1 MYLPF
6 SSKAV
11 SFQPIPFSL
20 LLYMEWIMIS
30 SCASLAIVE
39 AFQKQSLPSQ
49 HLLILL
55 ALGLMGG
62 MMPKVK
68 LINKIVYTAIEI
80 GLIFYG
86 TWIGYLHILPTLYI
100 IAVTRSCF
108 LFGKVGRTIVA
119 SLCFFLFFLSQF
131 QFFQS
136 TVAKIPLKEQHT
148 LLMHQVAEILVFGLG
163 IFVLLQLVN
172 TLLRER
178 QKQDKL
184 TLANQQLQ
192 EYNIQIKQMAAIQ
205 ERNRIAR
212 EIHDSLGHALTALNV
227 QLQTAQRL
235 WDSDP
240 SQAEEF
246 LRESQKLSK
255 TAIEEVRRSVNS
267 LRVDGKNKTTF
278 RKSIVTLIRDF
289 SKSTGLVIFSNIA
302 IETSNLP
309 ESVRE
314 TIYRVLQEGLT
325 NAYKHAQANIVLVY
339 LQATSTLVKLEIKD
353 NGKGFITDLNQPGFG
368 LQSMRERVLALKGSF
383 SIETQPNAGCK
394 INVQLS
400 L

>member
-1 MYLPF
+1 
-6 SSKAV
+6 
-11 SFQPIPFSL
+11 
-20 LLYMEWIMIS
+20 
-30 SCASLAIVE
+30 
-39 AFQKQSLPSQ
+39 
-49 HLLILL
+49 
-55 ALGLMGG
+55 MGG